1 MRQAERMAPVEWTT
15 RDTIDS
21 LPITRQ
27 AGGRS
32 PRDRHRPEPAMSLPR
47 SVAAILRE
55 HVTLE
60 LESIDRMYL
69 NAYVPG
75 LQYESGVAAFF
86 RKHRGHPFA
95 SSALMDPISKAFVAA
110 IHAFVDAQKVPL
122 ITFEKGQRK
131 DDVMAEHLTRFTA
144 AEGVV
149 FVGRAQEKTPVFRTE
164 KRHNPSTG
172 RPYPW
177 LVRSTAMVNHF
188 YVYAVD
194 RDFGPFFLKFGT
206 YFPYNAKLCLNG
218 HEYVKRQLTQ
228 RGIAHEALDNG
239 LLSCA
244 DPRRVQALCDG
255 LSAEKIEA
263 FARKWLRRLP
273 HPFTAADQRA
283 GYRYQLS
290 ILQAEFSLTQVLD
303 RPVTGRV
310 FFEEVIRENLDVGR
324 PDQVQL
330 IFARRITRQTPGR
343 FRTRVLTDGVI
354 PSLHV
359 DYKHSR
365 IKQYHKEGRALRT
378 ETVINDTRDFAI
390 GRRLSN
396 LFALRKVGFHAN
408 RRLLDVQRISH
419 DCTIGEGTV
428 ERVHRPVIIDGQR
441 VPALRFLDPRVLAL
455 FCALVVFRLLPEG
468 FTARDLRQHVAPLLG
483 LAPEALRPGRVT
495 YDLRRLRLHGLI
507 ERQPRH
513 HRYRVTDAGLRLA
526 LFLPRVWARTVRP
539 GLATVMPDVAPND
552 LPLRRAFAR
561 VEEAMDDWCAQ
572 AKLAA

>member
-1 MRQAERMAPVEWTT
+1 
-15 RDTIDS
+15 
-21 LPITRQ
+21 
-27 AGGRS
+27 
-32 PRDRHRPEPAMSLPR
+32 MSLPR

-218 HEYVKRQLTQ
+218 HEYVKRQLAQ
-228 RGIAHEALDNG
+228 RGIAFEALDNG
-239 LLSCA
+239 ILSCA
-244 DPRRVQALCDG
+244 EPRRLQALGDG
-255 LSAEKIEA
+255 LSADKIDA
-263 FARKWLRRLP
+263 FFRKWLQRLP
-273 HPFTAADQRA
+273 HPFTRADRQA
-283 GYRYQLS
+283 GYRYELS

-303 RPVTGRV
+303 RPLSGRLL
-310 FFEEVIRENLDVGR
+310 FEDLIRENLDLGR
-324 PDQVQL
+324 PDRVQL
-330 IFARRITRQTPGR
+330 IFDRRVTRQTPGR
-343 FRTRVLTDGVI
+343 FRTRVLTEGVV

-359 DYKHSR
+359 DYKKTR
-365 IKQYHKEGRALRT
+365 VKQYHKEGQALRT
-378 ETVINDTRDFAI
+378 ETTINNTYDFEI
-390 GRRLSN
+390 GR
-396 LFALRKVGFHAN
+396 ALRNLPALREIGFAAN
-408 RRLLDVQRISH
+408 RRLLHVESLSH
-419 DCTIGEGTV
+419 DCLIGEDHLHAVTSPVRINAQRAAGLRFGDR
-428 ERVHRPVIIDGQR
+428 RVH
-441 VPALRFLDPRVLAL
+441 ALMHAL
-455 FCALVVFRLLPEG
+455 CLFALGPTGFRHREL
-468 FTARDLRQHVAPLLG
+468 RDHVAQLQSRDPDTYPAG
-483 LAPEALRPGRVT
+483 AMT

-507 ERQPRH
+507 ERVPH
-513 HRYRVTDAGLRLA
+513 SHRYRITPAGAKIAMFYARLYARALRPACSLQPVA
-526 LFLPRVWARTVRP
+526 SVR
-539 GLATVMPDVAPND
+539 AQ
-552 LPLRRAFAR
+552 RAFDRLDAALAAFL
-561 VEEAMDDWCAQ
+561 EEV
-572 AKLAA
+572 KLAA

>member
-1 MRQAERMAPVEWTT
+1 
-15 RDTIDS
+15 
-21 LPITRQ
+21 
-27 AGGRS
+27 
-32 PRDRHRPEPAMSLPR
+32 MSLPR
-47 SVAAILRE
+47 SVAEILRE

-60 LESIDRMYL
+60 VEGIDRMYL
-69 NAYVPG
+69 NVYVPG

-86 RKHRGHPFA
+86 RRHRGQPFA

-110 IHAFVDAQKVPL
+110 MHAFVHAHGVPL

-144 AEGVV
+144 PEGVV
-149 FVGRAQEKTPVFRTE
+149 FVGRAQEKTSVFRTE
-164 KRHNPSTG
+164 KRRNPNTG
-172 RPYPW
+172 QAYPW

-188 YVYAVD
+188 YCYAVD
-194 RDFGPFFLKFGT
+194 EDFGPFFLKFGT
-206 YFPYNAKLCLNG
+206 YFPYTAKLCLNG
-218 HEYVKRQLTQ
+218 HEYVKRQLAQ
-228 RGIAHEALDNG
+228 RGIAYEALDNG
-239 LLSCA
+239 IRACA

-255 LSAEKIEA
+255 LSAAKIEA
-263 FARKWLRRLP
+263 FAHKWLRRLP

-283 GYRYQLS
+283 GYRYALS

-330 IFARRITRQTPGR
+330 IFDRRVTRRTPGR
-343 FRTRVLTDGVI
+343 FRTRVLTDGVV

-378 ETVINDTRDFAI
+378 ETTINDTRDFAI
-390 GRRLSN
+390 GRGLTNLS
-396 LFALRKVGFHAN
+396 ALRKVGFQAN
-408 RRLLDVQRISH
+408 RRLLDVQRLSH
-419 DCTIGEGTV
+419 DCAIGEGAV
-428 ERVHRPVIIDGQR
+428 DRVHRPVIVDGQR
-441 VPALRFLDPRVLAL
+441 VAALRFLDPRVLAL
-455 FCALVVFRLLPEG
+455 FCALVLFRLRPAG

-483 LAPEALRPGRVT
+483 LAPDALSAGRVT

-507 ERQPRH
+507 ERLPKR

-539 GLATVMPDVAPND
+539 GLATVMPDIAPND
-552 LPLRRAFAR
+552 GGLRRAFER
-561 VEEAMDDWCAQ
+561 LEQAMDESCAQ
-572 AKLAA
+572 AKVAA

>member
-1 MRQAERMAPVEWTT
+1 MRQAERMAPVEWKT

-32 PRDRHRPEPAMSLPR
+32 SRDRHRPEPAMSLPR
-47 SVAAILRE
+47 TVADVLRE

-60 LESIDRMYL
+60 VECIDRMYL

-75 LQYESGVAAFF
+75 LQYESGVAGFF
-86 RKHRGHPFA
+86 RHHRGHPFA
-95 SSALMDPISKAFVAA
+95 SSALMDPISKGFVAA
-110 IHAFVDAQKVPL
+110 IHAFVQEQGVPL
-122 ITFEKGQRK
+122 ITFAKGQRK
-131 DDVMAEHLTRFTA
+131 DDVMAAHLARLPA
-144 AEGVV
+144 PAPEGIV
-149 FVGRAQEKTPVFRTE
+149 FVGRAQEKARVIRTE
-164 KRHNPSTG
+164 KRQNPTTG
-172 RPYPW
+172 QTYPW
-177 LVRSTAMVNHF
+177 LVRSTAPVNHF
-188 YVYAVD
+188 YFYGVD
-194 RDFGPFFLKFGT
+194 GDFGPFFLKFAT

-218 HEYVKRQLTQ
+218 HEYVKRQLGQ

-310 FFEEVIRENLDVGR
+310 FFEEVIRENLDLGR

-330 IFARRITRQTPGR
+330 IFARRVTRRTPGR

-365 IKQYHKEGRALRT
+365 IKQYHKEGR
-378 ETVINDTRDFAI
+378 
-390 GRRLSN
+390 
-396 LFALRKVGFHAN
+396 ALRKVGFHAN

-483 LAPEALRPGRVT
+483 LAPEGLRPGRVT

-526 LFLPRVWARTVRP
+526 R
-539 GLATVMPDVAPND
+539 
-552 LPLRRAFAR
+552 
-561 VEEAMDDWCAQ
+561 
-572 AKLAA
+572 